1 MFIHCP
7 YQLGSHVFFFWIISG
22 GIFSSGILTHFH
34 LVKWGHRRRRSLCTV
49 VNKSTINICILRID
63 SLIISSFCTCMLFNH
78 NVIYTY
84 TIYVLMYSEYQ
95 GKCLETGTFRYKLI
109 NKYSHLPMYLSVVT
123 FCIVY
128 YIYTYIFINTYSIYT
143 SMMSQRR
150 WLNMVGGQGDQI
162 RRAFWYRFDHVRP
175 YLIGSSS

>member
-1 MFIHCP
+1 MGSPTKTVIMYSCEQINNQYMYIKDWQFNHFFI
-7 YQLGSHVFFFWIISG
+7 W
-22 GIFSSGILTHFH
+22 
-34 LVKWGHRRRRSLCTV
+34 
-49 VNKSTINICILRID
+49 
-63 SLIISSFCTCMLFNH
+63 FCTCMLFNH
-78 NVIYTY
+78 NGIYTY

-95 GKCLETGTFRYKLI
+95 GKCLETGTDKQIF
-109 NKYSHLPMYLSVVT
+109 T
-123 FCIVY
+123 FTNVFVCSNILYCILY
-128 YIYTYIFINTYSIYT
+128 IHIYIYKYLQYNT

>member
-1 MFIHCP
+1 MGSPTKTVIMYSCEQINNQYMYIKDWQFNHFFI
-7 YQLGSHVFFFWIISG
+7 W
-22 GIFSSGILTHFH
+22 
-34 LVKWGHRRRRSLCTV
+34 
-49 VNKSTINICILRID
+49 
-63 SLIISSFCTCMLFNH
+63 FCTCMLFNH

-162 RRAFWYRFDHVRP
+162 RRTFWYRFDHVRP

>member
-1 MFIHCP
+1 MGSPTKTVIMYSCEQINNQYMYIKDWQFNHFFI
-7 YQLGSHVFFFWIISG
+7 W
-22 GIFSSGILTHFH
+22 
-34 LVKWGHRRRRSLCTV
+34 
-49 VNKSTINICILRID
+49 
-63 SLIISSFCTCMLFNH
+63 FCTCMLFNH

-150 WLNMVGGQGDQI
+150 WLNMVGGQGAWSNPI
-162 RRAFWYRFDHVRP
+162 EPAELFDID
-175 YLIGSSS
+175 LITSDHI